1 MFVGRPPLFLND
13 AAAADIGELGEPKG
27 GGGNAVNELVMVT
40 ICCNGLLF
48 LACGENEIKGEGP
61 GRGVVGGDDGSSDL
75 LSSSLMLCSFSASVS
90 RLKS

>member
-13 AAAADIGELGEPKG
+13 TPADIGELGEPKG

-48 LACGENEIKGEGP
+48 LVGEKEIKGEGP

-75 LSSSLMLCSFSASVS
+75 LSSSWMLSFSARAS
-90 RLKS
+90 RLRS

>member
-48 LACGENEIKGEGP
+48 LVGEKEIKGEGP

-90 RLKS
+90 RLRS

>member
-75 LSSSLMLCSFSASVS
+75 LSSSWMLSFSARVS
-90 RLKS
+90 RLRS

>member
-48 LACGENEIKGEGP
+48 LVGEKEIKGEGP

-75 LSSSLMLCSFSASVS
+75 LSSSLMLSFSARVS
-90 RLKS
+90 RLRS